1 MTFTLLRRSLIMVG
15 WWALLSRLRPRA
27 RPTKSN
33 TFSTYLTQHTHQRK
47 DTDHFLVE
55 KSASEEHY
63 SKTVYDESTDVILMP
78 EWKSEAFAS
87 FFAHLSAFSL
97 ISRFLGLFKSQK
109 RAIHCN
115 LQLQLISSCSW
126 WSRCWSRAEGQLLT
140 FETFFDPLLTR
151 TSLCC
156 AVGTCCCEIEQLSG
170 RRMPARELITQMTLD
185 PDHLQEWPFLDRT
198 RSFMYVSEWLLWRWS
213 LGYQLKVTKWSWP
226 STGTWV

>member
-33 TFSTYLTQHTHQRK
+33 TFSTHNTHTREKTLTIFWLKNLPRK
-47 DTDHFLVE
+47 NT
-55 KSASEEHY
+55 
-63 SKTVYDESTDVILMP
+63 ILKPYMMKARMWSWCP
-78 EWKSEAFAS
+78 SEAFAS

-126 WSRCWSRAEGQLLT
+126 WSRCWWRAEGQLLT

-151 TSLCC
+151 TDLCC

-185 PDHLQEWPFLDRT
+185 PVHLQEWPFLDRT
-198 RSFMYVSEWLLWRWS
+198 RSFMYVSEWILWRWS

-226 STGTWV
+226 STGAWV